1 MQKVYGNFISVT
13 LMQKSNGNNIS
24 VHFFIQKV
32 YRNFIS
38 VSLTQKV
45 NGNKISITFFT
56 KINENSKRIGIFSL
70 LILLVSF
77 H

>member
-1 MQKVYGNFISVT
+1 MKGNTISVT
-13 LMQKSNGNNIS
+13 LMQKGNGNTIS
-24 VHFFIQKV
+24 VSLMKFFFQKV

-45 NGNKISITFFT
+45 NGNKISVT
-56 KINENSKRIGIFSL
+56 KINENNKRIGNFYL

>member
-1 MQKVYGNFISVT
+1 M
-13 LMQKSNGNNIS
+13 
-24 VHFFIQKV
+24 QKV

-45 NGNKISITFFT
+45 NGNKISVT
-56 KINENSKRIGIFSL
+56 KINENNKRIGNFYL